1 MTTTL
6 RLTGIVSTSRHY
18 TSLAGV
24 AVHELVLTQPSS
36 RGDAL
41 PTLARREFDATP
53 ASHLIAQRLAHQFRT
68 GQRATVHA
76 TAWRF
81 NERRHMVEL
90 IGVDHAE
97 LLASP
102 EPALE
107 AAA

>member
-18 TSLAGV
+18 TGLAGV
-24 AVHELVLTQPSS
+24 AVHELVLTQPSRS
-36 RGDAL
+36 DAL

-68 GQRATVHA
+68 GHRATVHA

-81 NERRHMVEL
+81 NQRRHMVEL
-90 IGVDHAE
+90 VGVDHAE
-97 LLASP
+97 LLPSQQP
-102 EPALE
+102 TE
-107 AAA
+107 AEACA